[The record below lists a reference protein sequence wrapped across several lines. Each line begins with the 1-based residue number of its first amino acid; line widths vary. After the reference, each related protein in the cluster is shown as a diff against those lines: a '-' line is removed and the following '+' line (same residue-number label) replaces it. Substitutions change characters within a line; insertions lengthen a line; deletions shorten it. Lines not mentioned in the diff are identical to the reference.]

1 MILCAAGDPG
11 GSRAVLAVAETLL
24 RRGETVRIPRH
35 GTLAKEVPA
44 LMAGCLCDENEAFDF
59 LPRCKALVF
68 GSSTHDAWPLALARA
83 AKAKGAVVMHVLDNW
98 STYMKRL
105 CTDGLPPLVPDIYT
119 VIDEE
124 SRKGAE
130 AEGVPAAAL
139 VVAGHPGLADTADA
153 LERLAAQRRTGCAGP
168 LAVAFV
174 CEPFAAVFG
183 RDCRVQG
190 HPGFTEETVLESFA
204 AALATVAPDVHV
216 YLLPH
221 PKQRPEDISRL
232 WDKVRGPL
240 EGKVL
245 SLPRGRDVLSMVSGV
260 AGMASILLYEA
271 WLGGFPVLSM
281 QPDCRL
287 PALRRFASLKDIAY
301 TDKETAVPA
310 ATAEWLAQCRRT
322 APVPRHEL
330 FFHKAAPRKIVEML
344 LNHIRNIA

>member
-11 GSRAVLAVAETLL
+11 GSRAILAVAEILF
-24 RRGETVRIPRH
+24 RHGETVRIPRH
-35 GTLAKEVPA
+35 GTLGKEVPA
-44 LMAGCLCDENEAFDF
+44 SMAGCLCDANEAFDF

-83 AKAKGAVVMHVLDNW
+83 AKAKGVVVMHVLDNW
-98 STYMKRL
+98 SSYMKRL
-105 CTDGLPPLVPDIYT
+105 CTDGLPPLLPDLYT
-119 VIDEE
+119 AIDEE
-124 SRKGAE
+124 SRRGAE
-130 AEGVPAAAL
+130 AEGIPAASL
-139 VVAGHPGLADTADA
+139 VVAGHPGLADAADA
-153 LERLAAQRRTGCAGP
+153 LERLVLQGRTGCAGP
-168 LAVAFV
+168 LHVAFV
-174 CEPFAAVFG
+174 CEPFAMVFG

-204 AALATVAPDVHV
+204 AALAPSAQDVRV

-221 PKQRPEDISRL
+221 PKQRPEDIARL

-245 SLPRGRDVLSMVSGV
+245 NLPRGRDVLSMVSGV

-287 PALRRFASLKDIAY
+287 PALRRFASLQDVAY
-301 TDKETAVPA
+301 TDKESAIPAITAG
-310 ATAEWLAQCRRT
+310 WLAQCRQT
-322 APVPRHEL
+322 APRPRHEL
-330 FFHKAAPRKIVEML
+330 FLHKAAPRNVMEIL
-344 LNHIRNIA
+344 LNRIRNIA